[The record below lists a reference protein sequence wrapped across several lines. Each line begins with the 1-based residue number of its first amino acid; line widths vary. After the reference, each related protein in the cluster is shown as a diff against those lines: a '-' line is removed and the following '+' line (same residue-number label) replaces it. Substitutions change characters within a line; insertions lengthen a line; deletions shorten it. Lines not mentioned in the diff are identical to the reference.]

1 MLFAL
6 AIVRADYVPRIV
18 LEIFFNNGRR
28 LSSLEITIGWSSV
41 MTSERIFIFGF
52 CDRCWTVEEENVR
65 SSIRERYHYLQRF
78 FLFTQKQ
85 CSQSQTYTVVDTHF
99 STHTHTDMQTDTAMI
114 LIPSMP
120 IQMCS
125 STHCVLGEWAQMHAF
140 QHTHED
146 NMYACRHAV
155 TCMFK
160 QEFMLKHWCKHPD
173 IYMNIYAC
181 IYAYAH
187 SYIQL

>member
-99 STHTHTDMQTDTAMI
+99 STHPH
-114 LIPSMP
+114 
-120 IQMCS
+120 
-125 STHCVLGEWAQMHAF
+125 
-140 QHTHED
+140 
-146 NMYACRHAV
+146 RHADRYSYD
-155 TCMFK
+155 TNTF
-160 QEFMLKHWCKHPD
+160 
-173 IYMNIYAC
+173 
-181 IYAYAH
+181 YAH
-187 SYIQL
+187 SDVLKYTLCSRGVGANACVSTHTWRQHVCMQTRSHMHVQTRIHA